1 MNVDST
7 SCLLTS
13 CRHARKDLP
22 HYAIPLFLRIVSQ
35 AALNSNGL
43 KQDKVQPRM
52 EGVDPTKVHGDQLF
66 VLNGDNYVPFT
77 ASSWNDLTIA
87 RARL

>member
-1 MNVDST
+1 
-7 SCLLTS
+7 
-13 CRHARKDLP
+13 LP

-52 EGVDPTKVHGDQLF
+52 EGIDPEKVQGDRLF
-66 VLNGDNYVPFT
+66 VLNGDRYVPFSASDWKDLET
-77 ASSWNDLTIA
+77 AK
-87 RARL
+87 ARL